1 MDFQESAAYYM
12 ELYQLSLRNFD
23 YWLDD
28 TFFRNSENKPKVLLT
43 TADISYKI
51 RRKRQQTIR
60 GLK

>member
-28 TFFRNSENKPKVLLT
+28 VYFRNSENKPKVLLT
-43 TADISYKI
+43 NADISYKI
-51 RRKRQQTIR
+51 RRKRQHF
-60 GLK
+60 